1 MQTRRTGQNDDIPK
15 PGQLGPIEQDA
26 DQEEQEDHKDKVKH
40 IFLDPKSEIMPS
52 FLGDQVSKSS
62 GTLSAGKTKK
72 GVKNMG
78 TVLVV
83 EALNHMT
90 LTCQSQ
96 PTTSAFEPSVRSSN
110 LGLANSEFAPKCTTS
125 GNAPSN
131 KRPQITCTKG
141 AQRWLGKIARRV
153 PLVASNAKSSP
164 HAWMCIFMLCIPRT
178 IEFLSN
184 CR

>member
-72 GVKNMG
+72 EFPEQFRWC
-78 TVLVV
+78 L
-83 EALNHMT
+83 EALLHMAFAS
-90 LTCQSQ
+90 QSQ

-110 LGLANSEFAPKCTTS
+110 LGLANSEFAPKCTAS